1 MRPALTYDSLH
12 NPFHNRFND
21 PVTWRRDEMQ
31 AYAYKVWLRER
42 NQLSCKTQCNS
53 TVPTSSVTIA
63 KQTASGSDAF
73 DPKHWGRLY
82 ASVLALFLFLLISAA
97 VLLKSL

>member
-21 PVTWRRDEMQ
+21 PVTCRRDEMQ

-42 NQLSCKTQCNS
+42 NRTGCQTQSNS
-53 TVPTSSVTIA
+53 TASPSSLIGAEQRSSVSDELETIHGGGILVIF
-63 KQTASGSDAF
+63 T
-73 DPKHWGRLY
+73 
-82 ASVLALFLFLLISAA
+82 LFL
-97 VLLKSL
+97 VLLASLAMLLKVL

>member
-21 PVTWRRDEMQ
+21 PVTSRRDEMQ

-42 NQLSCKTQCNS
+42 NQGNCNTQTNS
-53 TVPTSSVTIA
+53 TAPHPSVIA
-63 KQTASGSDAF
+63 GKQAASGQDAF
-73 DPKHWGRLY
+73 DPTHWGRLF
-82 ASVLALFLFLLISAA
+82 ASGIVLFLLLLASWA
-97 VLLKSL
+97 VLRAF